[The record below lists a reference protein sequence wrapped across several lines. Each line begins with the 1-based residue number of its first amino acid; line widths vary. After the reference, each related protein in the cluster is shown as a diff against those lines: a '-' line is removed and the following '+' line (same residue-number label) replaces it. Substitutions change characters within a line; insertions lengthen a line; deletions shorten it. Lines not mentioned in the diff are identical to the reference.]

1 MTEKELFESV
11 TQRFDRELPP
21 LVKAIFEEACEH
33 VIAAKEI
40 PDEDKV
46 SWVFVTFKTTLPILQ
61 ATLNAGFEY
70 ADTIT
75 LNYRGQPFLV
85 NPDDFLLKLEPKTD

>member
-1 MTEKELFESV
+1 MNEKELFEQV
-11 TQRFDRELPP
+11 AQRFDRELPP
-21 LVKAIFEEACEH
+21 LVKALFEEACEH

-61 ATLNAGFEY
+61 ATLKAGFEH

-75 LNYRGQPFLV
+75 LNYRGQSFLIK
-85 NPDDFLLKLEPKTD
+85 PDDFVLQLQP